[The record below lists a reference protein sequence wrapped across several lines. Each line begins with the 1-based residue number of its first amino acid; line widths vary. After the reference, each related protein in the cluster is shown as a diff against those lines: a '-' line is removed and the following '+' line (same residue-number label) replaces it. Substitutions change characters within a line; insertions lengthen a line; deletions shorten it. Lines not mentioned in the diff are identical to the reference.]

1 MRMSYVVAAGAAAV
15 VLAAT
20 VPSKP
25 EAAPAKRGE
34 PVSAR
39 NS

>member
-1 MRMSYVVAAGAAAV
+1 MRMSYVVAAGAAAI

-25 EAAPAKRGE
+25 EAAPTKRSQ
-34 PVSAR
+34 PVSTQK
-39 NS
+39 N

>member
-1 MRMSYVVAAGAAAV
+1 MRMSYVVAAGAAAI

-25 EAAPAKRGE
+25 EAAPAKPGK
-34 PVSAR
+34 PVSTQ